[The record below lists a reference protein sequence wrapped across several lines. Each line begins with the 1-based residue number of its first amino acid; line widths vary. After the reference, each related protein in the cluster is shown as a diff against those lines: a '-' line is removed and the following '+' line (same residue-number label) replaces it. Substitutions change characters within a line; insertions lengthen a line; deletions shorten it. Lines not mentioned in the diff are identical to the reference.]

1 MEEEPLAEVT
11 LAMWE
16 LWLLNPVTRAVL
28 RGFLPKA
35 MDLLKEQW
43 AAKEF
48 MGETRDEILTLNAAA
63 LGEFTAYE
71 RLKDLQFEQ
80 FYEVMKDD

>member
-1 MEEEPLAEVT
+1 
-11 LAMWE
+11 
-16 LWLLNPVTRAVL
+16 
-28 RGFLPKA
+28 
-35 MDLLKEQW
+35 
-43 AAKEF
+43 
-48 MGETRDEILTLNAAA
+48 LTLNAAA